1 MPESDNTESPSLFTQ
16 LRNESN
22 AAGLAKRSKE
32 AKEWFTERVK
42 ELNGRINRNTLLR
55 DESLAMKKAP
65 QWGFMYMFVYDP
77 KTKDDLPYYDR
88 FPLIIMTEPAPGGFY
103 GLNLHYLQPKVRAI
117 FLDKL
122 LSTVKGKEIDEKTRL
137 RTRYEI
143 LTRARKFREFAPCFK
158 RYLFSQV
165 KTRIS
170 QVPGTEWD
178 IAIFLPTEHFKGA
191 SKTKVWAESKKQ
203 YLSR

>member
-1 MPESDNTESPSLFTQ
+1 MADQETTPPSLFTT
-16 LRNESN
+16 LRSESN
-22 AAGLAKRSKE
+22 AAGLAKRSTE

-42 ELNGRINRNTLLR
+42 ELNGRINRNALLR
-55 DESLAMKKAP
+55 DEALKAKKTP
-65 QWGFMYMFVYDP
+65 QWGFMYMYVYDP

-103 GLNLHYLQPKVRAI
+103 GLNLHYLHPKIRAL

-122 LSTVKGKEIDEKTRL
+122 LSTIKGKEIDEKTRL

-143 LTRARKFREFAPCFK
+143 LARARKFREFAPCFK
-158 RYLFSQV
+158 RYLFDHV
-165 KTRIS
+165 KSRIA
-170 QVPGTEWD
+170 QVPGNEWD

-191 SKTKVWAESKKQ
+191 SKTKVWAESKKE